1 MTGCCIDA
9 IQLFFSAG
17 FNAIFFFKQ
26 LPNGITQGQVVCEMQ
41 VEALDGH
48 PMANP
53 TDATL
58 RKDVGHVPRLDQ
70 ILVFR

>member
-1 MTGCCIDA
+1 M
-9 IQLFFSAG
+9 FFAAG

-26 LPNGITQGQVVCEMQ
+26 LPNGITQGQVVCKMQ

-53 TDATL
+53 TNATL
-58 RKDVGHVPRLDQ
+58 GKDVGHLACLDQ
-70 ILVFR
+70 ILIFR